1 MKEAESRHISV
12 QNARGLA
19 EVVVV
24 FPLMVEIYCVVSQS
38 HAKKHREGTVL
49 VF

>member
-19 EVVVV
+19 EAVVV

-38 HAKKHREGTVL
+38 HAKKHREETVL